1 MDDGNSSYFITYSS
15 TNTLFYHQEKKK
27 RLVSERRLQA
37 EQAGEEARRL
47 QHENELLH
55 KEAELSALR
64 EKEIIMRNK
73 ESEMREA
80 LFRHISFL
88 QKLPS
93 LHIENST
100 DDNPNRKKITVSDAE
115 WCEVKQAVND
125 AFNNFVDRLQEDYPQ
140 LNEKISAFVA
150 W

>member
-1 MDDGNSSYFITYSS
+1 
-15 TNTLFYHQEKKK
+15 
-27 RLVSERRLQA
+27 
-37 EQAGEEARRL
+37 
-47 QHENELLH
+47 
-55 KEAELSALR
+55 
-64 EKEIIMRNK
+64 MRNK

-80 LFRHISFL
+80 LFRHISFF

-125 AFNNFVDRLQEDYPQ
+125 AFN
-140 LNEKISAFVA
+140 
-150 W
+150 

>member
-1 MDDGNSSYFITYSS
+1 MIGW
-15 TNTLFYHQEKKK
+15 L
-27 RLVSERRLQA
+27 
-37 EQAGEEARRL
+37 
-47 QHENELLH
+47 
-55 KEAELSALR
+55 
-64 EKEIIMRNK
+64 IIGW
-73 ESEMREA
+73 S
-80 LFRHISFL
+80 HISFL

-140 LNEKISAFVA
+140 LNEKDICFCCLVKINVNIQDLSDIYCVSKAAITKRKYRIKTEKMRRVVNKRVEACFSISRFSPSPKKRSVS
-150 W
+150 